1 MSGILGINYTFSQTL
16 TNIINKGKTALYLV
30 LEKKPLPIEII
41 ESLKTEVEVRFG
53 IFIEQ
58 KKPLLQKIQPDDP
71 EQFLECFLI
80 RAKIEV
86 LKQMLI
92 EKKIKLSEKDL
103 KTFDLIFQKDAKKK
117 ENKVKK
123 KNISE
128 GNDNVIKDD
137 EIFVDDGNKN
147 NPSDK

>member
-80 RAKIEV
+80 RAMIEV

-123 KNISE
+123 KIYLK
-128 GNDNVIKDD
+128 VMIMLLKMMK
-137 EIFVDDGNKN
+137 FL
-147 NPSDK
+147 